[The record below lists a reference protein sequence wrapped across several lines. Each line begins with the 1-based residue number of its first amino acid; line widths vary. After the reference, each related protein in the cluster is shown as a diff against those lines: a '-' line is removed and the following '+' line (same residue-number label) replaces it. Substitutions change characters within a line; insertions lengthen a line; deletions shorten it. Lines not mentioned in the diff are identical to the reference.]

1 MQQQSSVLLIDDGE
15 LDDVRSLL
23 REIGAETSELRGGA
37 IPERVPPPRD
47 LLVTTSRRARVAEG
61 WPAPMG
67 DPPHPVKIAVVTEDS
82 ITARRMLRLMGFDF
96 LVRRPVHPEA
106 LRLLLMRCVF
116 RGQERRRHPRSPVGC
131 TVAYRYGLRR
141 GTAILSELSLQ
152 GLRLL
157 STRPLPIGQAM
168 TVRVPGELLGGR
180 SFSLRA
186 SVLRSDVRRSRRE
199 RRELDIALCIDPRD
213 REGQRH
219 VEELLWTIAAGP
231 PSLAEPVEEPGA
243 AESASPNPEVL
254 APLER
259 TTAKADASPISASEP
274 EPASERAR
282 RSQRRKTRPPKR
294 WRERRRSRRTSFEQ
308 KVVAD
313 SEAAT
318 RILVGRDLSSGGMRV
333 DPDPSLEQGQ
343 RLQLAI
349 YGWADEAPLMV
360 GASVTRN
367 EGAHGVGLEFDLSEP
382 GLSDRL
388 ERLISTLPAVESLS
402 DDEVGSMGT
411 VVSQVISSE

>member
-23 REIGAETSELRGGA
+23 SEIGAETSEMRGGS
-37 IPERVPPPRD
+37 IPEHVSPPRD
-47 LLVTTSRRARVAEG
+47 LLVTTGRRARVAEG
-61 WPAPMG
+61 WPTPAG
-67 DPPHPVKIAVVTEDS
+67 EPPHPIKIAVVTEDS

-131 TVAYRYGLRR
+131 TVSYRHGLRR
-141 GTAILSELSLQ
+141 GTAILSELSLE

-157 STRPLPIGQAM
+157 STRPLSVGQAL

-186 SVLRSDVRRSRRE
+186 SVLRSDIRRSRRE
-199 RRELDIALCIDPRD
+199 RRELDIALCIDPKD
-213 REGQRH
+213 HEGRRH

-231 PSLAEPVEEPGA
+231 PSLAEPVEEPATSESPVASPEEPAPLGEAA
-243 AESASPNPEVL
+243 AEAGPGP
-254 APLER
+254 
-259 TTAKADASPISASEP
+259 TSASEP
-274 EPASERAR
+274 EPSTEPAR
-282 RSQRRKTRPPKR
+282 KPPRRKTRPPKR
-294 WRERRRSRRTSFEQ
+294 WRERRRYSRASFEQ

-313 SEAAT
+313 SESAT

-367 EGAHGVGLEFDLSEP
+367 EGAYGVGLEFDLTEP

-388 ERLISTLPAVESLS
+388 ERLISALPAVESLR

-411 VVSQVISSE
+411 VVSRVISSD

>member
-1 MQQQSSVLLIDDGE
+1 MMQQQSSVLLIDDGE
-15 LDDVRSLL
+15 LDDVRRLL
-23 REIGAETSELRGGA
+23 REIGAETSDLRGGA
-37 IPERVPPPRD
+37 IPESVSPPRD
-47 LLVTTSRRARVAEG
+47 LLITTSRRARVAEG
-61 WPAPMG
+61 WPAPIG

-131 TVAYRYGLRR
+131 TVSYRHGLRR
-141 GTAILSELSLQ
+141 GTAILSELSLE

-157 STRPLPIGQAM
+157 STRPLSVGTGM
-168 TVRVPGELLGGR
+168 TVRVPGQLLGGK

-186 SVLRSDVRRSRRE
+186 SVIRSDVRRSRRG
-199 RRELDIALCIDPRD
+199 RRELDIALCIDPTD

-231 PSLAEPVEEPGA
+231 PSLAEPVEEPQA
-243 AESASPNPEVL
+243 PESAPSNPEVL
-254 APLER
+254 PPAEETAGDAGR
-259 TTAKADASPISASEP
+259 TPTSASEP
-274 EPASERAR
+274 EPGAET
-282 RSQRRKTRPPKR
+282 QRRPWRRKARPPKR
-294 WRERRRSRRTSFEQ
+294 WQERRRYHRASFEQ

-313 SEAAT
+313 SLTAT
-318 RILVGRDLSSGGMRV
+318 QILVGRDLSSGGMRV
-333 DPDPSLEQGQ
+333 DPDPSLELGQ

-367 EGAHGVGLEFDLSEP
+367 EGVHGVGLEFDLSEP

-388 ERLISTLPAVESLS
+388 ERLISTLPAVESLR

-411 VVSQVISSE
+411 VVSA

>member
-47 LLVTTSRRARVAEG
+47 LLVTTGRRARVAEG

-82 ITARRMLRLMGFDF
+82 LTARRMLRLMGFDF

-116 RGQERRRHPRSPVGC
+116 RGQERRHHPRSPVGC
-131 TVAYRYGLRR
+131 TVSYRHGLRR
-141 GTAILSELSLQ
+141 GTAILSELSLE

-157 STRPLPIGQAM
+157 STRPLSVGQGM

-186 SVLRSDVRRSRRE
+186 SVVRSDVRSSRRG
-199 RRELDIALCIDPRD
+199 RRELDIALRIDPAD
-213 REGQRH
+213 REGRRH

-231 PSLAEPVEEPGA
+231 PSLGEPVDAPGTP
-243 AESASPNPEVL
+243 ESPPNPEVL
-254 APLER
+254 EPLEE
-259 TTAKADASPISASEP
+259 TTAEAGAPP
-274 EPASERAR
+274 TPASERGPADEAPR
-282 RSQRRKTRPPKR
+282 QSSRRKTRPPKR
-294 WRERRRSRRTSFEQ
+294 WRERRRYHRASFEQ
-308 KVVAD
+308 KIVAD
-313 SEAAT
+313 SETAT

-360 GASVTRN
+360 AASVTRN

-388 ERLISTLPAVESLS
+388 ERLISALPAVESLR

-411 VVSQVISSE
+411 VVSRVISSE